1 MGIEE
6 ARGILLSP
14 MPSLMDALLEALT
27 ERHGSDL
34 LLQTGSEPFMRVDGS
49 LVRLE
54 RPPLSDGDI
63 RGIVSQAV
71 TPSQLRSLEE
81 AQALDFAVSWRDGTR
96 LRANAFYQRGSLS
109 AAFRVLPS
117 VIPSM
122 LDLGMPPSAQAFV
135 ELPRGLVLVTGPTG
149 SGKSTTM
156 AAMIQAINHERACHV
171 ITIEDPI
178 EYVHQNDLALIDQRE
193 VGRDAPT
200 FADALRS
207 IFREDPDVV
216 LIGEMRDLET
226 IASAITIAETGHL
239 VLATLH
245 TNDSAQT
252 IDRIV
257 DVFPGA
263 QQQQVRTQLANSLSG
278 AIYQQLL
285 RSVGGGRVAAYEVL
299 VATNAIR
306 NLVKEGKSNQIRN
319 VLQGSLRE
327 GMQTLERA
335 LSQLWKENMISLEE
349 AKARS
354 LYPDEIR

>member
-1 MGIEE
+1 M
-6 ARGILLSP
+6 S
-14 MPSLMDALLEALT
+14 SLIDPLLEALT

-34 LLQTGSEPFMRVDGS
+34 LLQTGSQPVMRVDGS
-49 LVRLE
+49 LVRLGQE
-54 RPPLSDGDI
+54 LLSDGDI
-63 RGIVSQAV
+63 RGIVSGAV
-71 TPSQLRSLEE
+71 TPSQLRTLEE
-81 AQALDFAVSWRDGTR
+81 TRTLDFALTWRDGAR
-96 LRANAFYQRGSLS
+96 LR
-109 AAFRVLPS
+109 

-122 LDLGMPPSAQAFV
+122 LDLGLPPVAQGFV

-156 AAMIQAINHERACHV
+156 AAMIQAINHERACHI

-178 EYVHQNDLALIDQRE
+178 EYVHENDLALVEQRE

-200 FADALRS
+200 FPDALRS

-263 QQQQVRTQLANSLSG
+263 QQQQVRAQLANSLSG

-285 RSVGGGRVAAYEVL
+285 PSLGGGRVAAFEVL
-299 VATNAIR
+299 VATSAIR
-306 NLVKEGKSNQIRN
+306 NLIKEGKSNQIRN
-319 VLQGSLRE
+319 ILQGSLRE

-335 LSQLWKENMISLEE
+335 LAQLWRDNMVSLEE

-354 LYPDEIR
+354 LYPDEIK

>member
-1 MGIEE
+1 
-6 ARGILLSP
+6 
-14 MPSLMDALLEALT
+14 MPSLIDPLLEALT

-34 LLQTGSEPFMRVDGS
+34 LLQTGSEPVMRVDGS

-54 RPPLSDGDI
+54 RAPLSDGEI
-63 RGIVSQAV
+63 RGIVSEVV

-81 AQALDFAVSWRDGTR
+81 DRTLDFALSWRDGVR
-96 LRANAFYQRGSLS
+96 LRANAFYQRDTLS
-109 AAFRVLPS
+109 AAFRMLPKI
-117 VIPSM
+117 IPSM
-122 LDLGMPPSAQAFV
+122 VDLGLPLVAQGFV

-156 AAMIQAINHERACHV
+156 AAMIQAINHERACHI

-178 EYVHQNDLALIDQRE
+178 EYQHNNDLALVEQRE

-200 FADALRS
+200 FPDALRS

-226 IASAITIAETGHL
+226 IAAAITIAETGHL

-263 QQQQVRTQLANSLSG
+263 QQQQVRTQLANCLSG
-278 AIYQQLL
+278 AIYQQLMPSL
-285 RSVGGGRVAAYEVL
+285 GGGRVAAFEVL
-299 VATNAIR
+299 VATSAIR
-306 NLVKEGKSNQIRN
+306 NLIKEGKSNQIRN
-319 VLQGSLRE
+319 ILHGSLRE
-327 GMQTLERA
+327 GMQTLERS
-335 LSQLWKENMISLEE
+335 LTELWRDNLITLED

-354 LYPDEIR
+354 LYPDEIK

>member
-1 MGIEE
+1 M
-6 ARGILLSP
+6 S
-14 MPSLMDALLEALT
+14 SLIDPLLEALT

-34 LLQTGSEPFMRVDGS
+34 LLQTGSQPVMRVDGS

-54 RPPLSDGDI
+54 REPLTDGEI
-63 RGIVSQAV
+63 RGVVSEAV
-71 TPSQLRSLEE
+71 TPSQLWRLEE
-81 AQALDFAVSWRDGTR
+81 GRTLDFALSWRDGMR
-96 LRANAFYQRGSLS
+96 LRANAFFQRDTLS
-109 AAFRVLPS
+109 AAFRLLPKL
-117 VIPSM
+117 IPSM
-122 LDLGMPPSAQAFV
+122 LDLGLPQAAQAFV

-156 AAMIQAINHERACHV
+156 AAMIQAINHERACHI

-178 EYVHQNDLALIDQRE
+178 EYVHHNDLALVEQRE

-200 FADALRS
+200 FPDALRS

-226 IASAITIAETGHL
+226 IGAAITIAETGHL

-257 DVFPGA
+257 DGFSGA

-285 RSVGGGRVAAYEVL
+285 PSLAGGRVAAFEVL
-299 VATNAIR
+299 VASTAIR

-335 LSQLWKENMISLEE
+335 MGQLCRDNMVSLEE

-354 LYPDEIR
+354 LYPDEIK

>member
-1 MGIEE
+1 M
-6 ARGILLSP
+6 S
-14 MPSLMDALLEALT
+14 SLIDPLVEALT

-34 LLQTGSEPFMRVDGS
+34 LLQTGSEPVLRVDGS

-54 RPPLSDGDI
+54 REPLSDGEI
-63 RGIVSQAV
+63 RRIVSEVV

-81 AQALDFAVSWRDGTR
+81 ARTLDFALSWRDGVR
-96 LRANAFYQRGSLS
+96 LRANAFYQRGTLS
-109 AAFRVLPS
+109 VAFRTLPKR
-117 VIPSM
+117 IPSM
-122 LDLGMPPSAQAFV
+122 LDLGLPPAAQGFV

-156 AAMIQAINHERACHV
+156 AAMIQAINHQRACHV

-178 EYVHQNDLALIDQRE
+178 EYLHQNDLALVEQRE

-200 FADALRS
+200 FVDALRS

-285 RSVGGGRVAAYEVL
+285 PSLSGGRVAAFEVL
-299 VATNAIR
+299 VATSAIR

-319 VLQGSLRE
+319 ILQGSLRE

-335 LSQLWKENMISLEE
+335 LSQLWKDNMISLEE

-354 LYPDEIR
+354 LYPDEIQ

>member
-1 MGIEE
+1 
-6 ARGILLSP
+6 
-14 MPSLMDALLEALT
+14 MDPLIEALT

-34 LLQTGSEPFMRVDGS
+34 LLQSGSEPFMRVDGS

-54 RPPLSDGDI
+54 RAPLSDSEI
-63 RGIVSQAV
+63 RGIVSQVV

-81 AQALDFAVSWRDGTR
+81 GGTLDFALSWRSGVR
-96 LRANAFYQRGSLS
+96 LRANAFYQRGTLS
-109 AAFRVLPS
+109 VAFRMLPS

-122 LDLGMPPSAQAFV
+122 LDLGLPAVAQGFV

-156 AAMIQAINHERACHV
+156 AAMIQAINRQRACHV

-178 EYVHQNDLALIDQRE
+178 EYVHDNDLALIDQRE

-257 DVFPGA
+257 DVFPGP
-263 QQQQVRTQLANSLSG
+263 QQQQVRTQLANCLSG

-285 RSVGGGRVAAYEVL
+285 PSRGGGRVAAYEVL

-306 NLVKEGKSNQIRN
+306 NLIKEGKSNQIRN
-319 VLQGSLRE
+319 ILHGGLRE

-335 LSQLWKENMISLEE
+335 LSQLWKDDAISLED

-354 LYPDEIR
+354 LYPDEIK